1 MGAAVLVLSIFVGV
15 LIVAI
20 IVVAIAV
27 KRQRFESGALDKSDT
42 RMSIRRP
49 TRGMIPTPEEVTR
62 EAAERTH
69 DYDAQDDQLDPH
81 HGEDPPGAQGPQV
94 P

>member
-1 MGAAVLVLSIFVGV
+1 MLVLSIFGGV
-15 LIVAI
+15 LVVAI
-20 IVVAIAV
+20 IAVAIAL
-27 KRQRFESGALDKSDT
+27 KRRRFESGALGESDA

-49 TRGMIPTPEEVTR
+49 TRDMIPTPEEVTR

-69 DYDAQDDQLDPH
+69 EYDAQDDQLDPH
-81 HGEDPPGAQGPQV
+81 HGEDPSGAKKPEV